1 MKEFVEVSAG
11 LGKAVPAVDWSVP
24 EVVVPVM

>member
-1 MKEFVEVSAG
+1 MKEFVDVSAG
-11 LGKAVPAVDWSVP
+11 LGKAAPEVAWRVP